1 MYEVRASVDSS
12 LKKNTA
18 FIKRL
23 RTAITGST
31 LGAFLQDIRSLSLHK
46 YLSEIISA
54 CYEGLCKLKSP
65 SDVSAGVEIVS
76 ALHQRFGPAEFTGIL
91 AWFIG
96 RGLAAPDKTHLRSL
110 SVEVK
115 EKEER
120 ERLSRQRNLLRVV
133 TELWLVG
140 ALRSLND
147 VKPPDDAKPKSKDDT
162 ASAAGKAGEGGSK
175 GKALA
180 NGGRVGEQRD
190 TAPFPLEVLK
200 EILGQDRDHANLPLV
215 LTFLKTYAWDVL
227 GVELQNAEERK
238 IADEKPNPARAVV
251 SEGEQP
257 GVDDDDDVDNA
268 DGKASDAA
276 DGSMTSA
283 DLQQRFKNLFVQ
295 YFDGLKSHL
304 TREQKALTAQARR
317 NAEAYVRSGEVFE
330 DRQSNYEKRVKAQ
343 EKLVADA
350 QVLSQV
356 LRLEM
361 PDLREVD
368 DRTTV
373 TSTKVGLVNTDDYLR
388 SQGEGA
394 GIWEDEDERRFYEN
408 IVDLKERVPG
418 ILLEDGKKKTGAD
431 DQAAKKADAST
442 ESSGTD
448 GKERLDP
455 QTAAVEEGKRD
466 GDAQEQ
472 LAAVA
477 SKTVG
482 ARVDAFL
489 ARLPE
494 LTSKELVDD
503 AAVEFCFLNSK
514 ASRNR
519 LIKAL
524 QEVPKGRTDLL
535 PFYSRLAATLGRYMA
550 DVVLAVVSQL
560 DSEFR
565 SLQRRKE
572 KDFLSRVRSS
582 NVRYL
587 AEMTKFGVVPE
598 HVVFHALK
606 ICLDELSRTNVEMMC
621 NLLENCGR
629 YLLRTPDTSP
639 RMQTFLETLQRK
651 KMAQHLGQQERML
664 IENAIYYVNPP
675 ERAGVEQRERTPVE
689 LYVRKLVYLDM
700 NKRNYT
706 KVLKQFRKLHW
717 EEREVVDILVR
728 VFTKPGKVKYSN
740 IHLLAILASALY
752 RYHQDFV
759 IGIVDDVLERIT
771 VGLEQ
776 NEFKYNQRRIAEVK
790 YLAELYN
797 YKMVDSPVIFD
808 MLYRVLTFGHEGG
821 TPRPDRYCELDAPDD
836 FFRVRLAC
844 VVLETCGM
852 CFDRGSSKKKLDFFL
867 SFFEYYIHTKSTPPM
882 DIEFLVN
889 DTFSL
894 VRPQWQLVTSLEEA
908 SQRFAEAVAQHYQA
922 QEADKN
928 IEMEDGQAESSS
940 DDDLDEDEARLPDL
954 EVHTSSE
961 DNEVSAHVEALES
974 QSDEENIVVTR
985 QEEERDPE
993 AEAEFDRELAKLT
1006 ADSLDSRK
1014 FERRSMFDV
1023 PLPIRRNDRT
1033 PVDAGKAAETS
1044 NPVDT
1049 MAFSLLTKKGNRQQ
1063 TRTVDM
1069 PADSSF
1075 AVAMKTKQQ
1084 AERDEQKRIKDLVLN
1099 YDLRSDD
1106 QEIADRGSLGQP
1118 RLDRTSFSR
1127 NQGRNRKLQM
1137 NNMDW
1142 T

>member
-477 SKTVG
+477 SKSPARRLPPRHRLRAQGLPTGLRPPRRGRRVRHLDRRARRRGRRRAVARAGIARVHEHRRRAARRDRARPVRDRSRSRRARGAAAARARRRRRPDRALG
-482 ARVDAFL
+482 ARPRQPLRPAPRRARRRGRSRRARRRPRAR
-489 ARLPE
+489 ARLPRLRRRRRAARHRPRHE
-494 LTSKELVDD
+494 PRHRRHSGARGARRRHGAG
-503 AAVEFCFLNSK
+503 AAVRGPS
-514 ASRNR
+514 
-519 LIKAL
+519 
-524 QEVPKGRTDLL
+524 GR
-535 PFYSRLAATLGRYMA
+535 GG
-550 DVVLAVVSQL
+550 LAVPH
-560 DSEFR
+560 
-565 SLQRRKE
+565 
-572 KDFLSRVRSS
+572 VRS
-582 NVRYL
+582 
-587 AEMTKFGVVPE
+587 
-598 HVVFHALK
+598 
-606 ICLDELSRTNVEMMC
+606 
-621 NLLENCGR
+621 
-629 YLLRTPDTSP
+629 
-639 RMQTFLETLQRK
+639 
-651 KMAQHLGQQERML
+651 
-664 IENAIYYVNPP
+664 
-675 ERAGVEQRERTPVE
+675 VE
-689 LYVRKLVYLDM
+689 LPAPRLEGTD
-700 NKRNYT
+700 
-706 KVLKQFRKLHW
+706 
-717 EEREVVDILVR
+717 
-728 VFTKPGKVKYSN
+728 
-740 IHLLAILASALY
+740 ASPA
-752 RYHQDFV
+752 
-759 IGIVDDVLERIT
+759 T
-771 VGLEQ
+771 
-776 NEFKYNQRRIAEVK
+776 
-790 YLAELYN
+790 
-797 YKMVDSPVIFD
+797 
-808 MLYRVLTFGHEGG
+808 EGG
-821 TPRPDRYCELDAPDD
+821 WITGQTIFANGGYTTRRAD
-836 FFRVRLAC
+836 
-844 VVLETCGM
+844 
-852 CFDRGSSKKKLDFFL
+852 
-867 SFFEYYIHTKSTPPM
+867 PP
-882 DIEFLVN
+882 
-889 DTFSL
+889 
-894 VRPQWQLVTSLEEA
+894 PPW
-908 SQRFAEAVAQHYQA
+908 
-922 QEADKN
+922 
-928 IEMEDGQAESSS
+928 
-940 DDDLDEDEARLPDL
+940 
-954 EVHTSSE
+954 
-961 DNEVSAHVEALES
+961 
-974 QSDEENIVVTR
+974 
-985 QEEERDPE
+985 
-993 AEAEFDRELAKLT
+993 
-1006 ADSLDSRK
+1006 
-1014 FERRSMFDV
+1014 RRS
-1023 PLPIRRNDRT
+1023 
-1033 PVDAGKAAETS
+1033 
-1044 NPVDT
+1044 
-1049 MAFSLLTKKGNRQQ
+1049 
-1063 TRTVDM
+1063 
-1069 PADSSF
+1069 
-1075 AVAMKTKQQ
+1075 
-1084 AERDEQKRIKDLVLN
+1084 
-1099 YDLRSDD
+1099 
-1106 QEIADRGSLGQP
+1106 GS
-1118 RLDRTSFSR
+1118 T
-1127 NQGRNRKLQM
+1127 
-1137 NNMDW
+1137 
-1142 T
+1142 